1 MNYIHEY
8 HTVKRDEAS
17 ARLLRFKDGQPKAVE
32 YYRSEILKWCRSN
45 IEMPHIVVAVP
56 CHLPFVRSSMDKLL
70 PELCKE
76 YPLLS
81 TEAAL
86 IKRFKTPSMCRTNR
100 RRYPELLRSIGLV
113 GSVTRKHLLVLDDV
127 TTTGTSFKVAEH
139 ILLNADAS
147 TVTCLALAKTV

>member
-1 MNYIHEY
+1 MNHLHEY
-8 HTVKRDEAS
+8 HTQKRDEAS

-45 IEMPHIVVAVP
+45 IDMPHIVVAVP
-56 CHLPFVRSSMDKLL
+56 CHRPFVCSAMDKLL
-70 PELCKE
+70 PELCE
-76 YPLLS
+76 QYPLLT

-100 RRYPELLRSIGLV
+100 RRYSELLQSIGLV
-113 GSVTRKHLLVLDDV
+113 GYVTRRHVLVLDDV

-139 ILLNADAS
+139 ILLNADAL